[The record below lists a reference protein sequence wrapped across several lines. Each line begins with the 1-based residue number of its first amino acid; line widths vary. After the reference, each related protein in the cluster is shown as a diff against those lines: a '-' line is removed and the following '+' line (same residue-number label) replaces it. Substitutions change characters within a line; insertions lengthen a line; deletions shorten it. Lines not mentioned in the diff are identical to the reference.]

1 MKLKI
6 KVFVYFTLIGLCF
19 SLFFNRYS
27 FAQVT
32 PTSTPTPTPD
42 ANTTITPTPTN
53 TQNNDEEI
61 KKLNDKIS
69 FLEGKI
75 NDLKKQENSLS
86 SQIEVMD
93 NQIQLTQYRIN
104 VVQEQINETTLD
116 IDTAG
121 KKIKNLE
128 GSLSN
133 VTKVLLSRIVA
144 TYQAGEIEPVRIL
157 LASSNLQEF
166 LSRENYLK
174 IVQEHDK
181 ELLYNTQQAKVD
193 YANQKIL
200 LESKKKK
207 ILALQSQLD
216 EYNKELDQEKNIKQ
230 DLLSVTKNDE
240 DKYQK
245 LLAEAR
251 AQIQAFKSF
260 ATSKVGTGGSILPAQ
275 PSPDGWFFNQRDER
289 WGRNFIGSS
298 SDPVWEV
305 GCLLTSVA
313 MVLKKHGNDVTP
325 GNIAANSSYY
335 FSNTAYMLIP
345 WGGGAFSS
353 TWGADLG
360 NIDSKLSS
368 GEPVIVGVRAGPYG
382 MHFIVLKS
390 GSSGG
395 YIMND
400 PWNGPDL
407 KFADYY
413 TTGQIFQYGWYSG

>member
-1 MKLKI
+1 MKLKR
-6 KVFVYFTLIGLCF
+6 KALLYLTLI
-19 SLFFNRYS
+19 SLS
-27 FAQVT
+27 FILISNYPIFALEATSSADLNTTVT
-32 PTSTPTPTPD
+32 PTPQ
-42 ANTTITPTPTN
+42 
-53 TQNNDEEI
+53 QNNDDQI
-61 KKLNDKIS
+61 KQLNDKIRD
-69 FLEGKI
+69 LEQKI
-75 NDLKKQENSLS
+75 DSLKKQENSLS

-104 VVQEQINETTLD
+104 VVREQINETTSD
-116 IDTAG
+116 ISIAG

-128 GSLSN
+128 GSLNN

-157 LASSNLQEF
+157 LASSNLKEF

-193 YANQKIL
+193 YANQKLL

-207 ILALQSQLD
+207 IIALHSQLD
-216 EYNKELDQEKNIKQ
+216 EYNKELDQERNVKEE
-230 DLLSVTKNDE
+230 LLTVTKNDE

-245 LLAEAR
+245 LLAEAKE
-251 AQIQAFKSF
+251 QIQAFKSF

-275 PSPDGWFFNQRDER
+275 PSPDGWFYNQRDER
-289 WGRNFIGSS
+289 WGSNFIGSS
-298 SDPVWEV
+298 SDTVWEV

-313 MVLKKHGNDVTP
+313 MVLKKRGSDVTP
-325 GNIAANSSYY
+325 ATIAANSSYY

-345 WGGGAFSS
+345 WGGGKFSS
-353 TWGADLG
+353 TWGASIS
-360 NIDSKLSS
+360 NIDSKLSG

-390 GSSGG
+390 GSSGD

-400 PWNGPDL
+400 PWHGPDL
-407 KFADYY
+407 KFSDYY

>member
-1 MKLKI
+1 MKKI
-6 KVFVYFTLIGLCF
+6 RTIIYLTLIGLCF
-19 SLFFNRYS
+19 SLFFNYPI
-27 FAQVT
+27 FAQDA
-32 PTSTPTPTPD
+32 TSSADLNATVTPTPT
-42 ANTTITPTPTN
+42 
-53 TQNNDEEI
+53 QNNDDQI
-61 KKLNDKIS
+61 KQLNDKIHD
-69 FLEGKI
+69 LEQKV

-86 SQIEVMD
+86 SQIDVMD
-93 NQIQLTQYRIN
+93 NQIQLTEYRIN
-104 VVQEQINETTLD
+104 VVQEQINDTTLD

-128 GSLSN
+128 GSLNN

-144 TYQAGEIEPVRIL
+144 TYQSGEVEPLRIL

-216 EYNKELDQEKNIKQ
+216 EYNKELDQEKGVKQ

-245 LLAEAR
+245 LLSEAR
-251 AQIQAFKSF
+251 AQVQAFKSF

-275 PSPDGWFFNQRDER
+275 PSPDGWFYNQRDER

-305 GCLLTSVA
+305 GCLLTSLA
-313 MVLKKHGNDVTP
+313 MVLKKHGDGVTP
-325 GNIAANSSYY
+325 GDVAANSSYY

-345 WGGGAFSS
+345 WGGGKFSS
-353 TWGADLG
+353 AWGASISD
-360 NIDSKLSS
+360 IDSKLSS
-368 GEPVIVGVRAGPYG
+368 GEPVIVGLRAGPYG

-390 GSSGG
+390 GSSGD
-395 YIMND
+395 YIIND

-407 KFADYY
+407 KFSDYY
-413 TTGQIFQYGWYSG
+413 TTNQIFQYGWYSG